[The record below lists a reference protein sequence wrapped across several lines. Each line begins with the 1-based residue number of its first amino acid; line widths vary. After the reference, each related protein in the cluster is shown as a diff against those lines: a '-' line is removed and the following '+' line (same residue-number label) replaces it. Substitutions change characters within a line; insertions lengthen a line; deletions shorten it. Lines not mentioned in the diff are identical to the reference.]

1 MHAHSCKACNSVFL
15 SFAIKKALN
24 FILSNHEIEYGKKK
38 LYMYQI
44 IVCSDFI
51 YSVLRLIERAVDKSS
66 RLLPYEDT
74 LLHLENLYE
83 AVDTDGE
90 LMSEQKQYIKSQIE
104 SLEKSLQVCYIATLN
119 LYLIHLVS

>member
-1 MHAHSCKACNSVFL
+1 
-15 SFAIKKALN
+15 
-24 FILSNHEIEYGKKK
+24 
-38 LYMYQI
+38 MYQI

>member
-1 MHAHSCKACNSVFL
+1 
-15 SFAIKKALN
+15 
-24 FILSNHEIEYGKKK
+24 
-38 LYMYQI
+38 MYQI

-66 RLLPYEDT
+66 RLLPYEET

-104 SLEKSLQVCYIATLN
+104 SLEKSLQVCYPTLN
-119 LYLIHLVS
+119 LYLIHLVSLHRLKYTLYHYIVYNTT